1 MSEPLTALEKEVA
14 QILHTKLEVAG
25 DSAFSAGLGTEEEA
39 LPDPQAL
46 PQDGDKLT
54 DMKKCE
60 RALKNRLA
68 AKRSRDQARAY
79 VQRLES
85 NVSDL
90 LSQNESLS
98 QLLALSDSRNALLL
112 AENKNLRRDI
122 CQLRKELEDNNGD
135 SSSRRKDPSLSNIIH
150 NFDFPMPEKGCKPAT
165 LMESK
170 PLAFPKTYFDDVSM
184 PSEASSNAGMPV
196 CSMSADELRKE
207 KRRRQNREAQRRHRE
222 RQILEQSA
230 KVCSSSLEATP

>member
-1 MSEPLTALEKEVA
+1 MSESLTALEKEVA
-14 QILHTKLEVAG
+14 QILHTKLDVLV
-25 DSAFSAGLGTEEEA
+25 DSASSAGLGTEEEA
-39 LPDPQAL
+39 LPDQQVQP
-46 PQDGDKLT
+46 PQDADKST

-112 AENKNLRRDI
+112 AENKNLRRDV
-122 CQLRKELEDNNGD
+122 CQLRKELEDCNGD
-135 SSSRRKDPSLSNIIH
+135 STSRRKDPSLANIIH
-150 NFDFPMPEKGCKPAT
+150 NFDFQVADKACKAVT
-165 LMESK
+165 ILETK
-170 PLAFPKTYFDDVSM
+170 PLPFAKNYFDDVSM
-184 PSEASSNAGMPV
+184 PSDASSNMPM

-222 RQILEQSA
+222 RQILEQST
-230 KVCSSSLEATP
+230 KVCSSSQDSNP